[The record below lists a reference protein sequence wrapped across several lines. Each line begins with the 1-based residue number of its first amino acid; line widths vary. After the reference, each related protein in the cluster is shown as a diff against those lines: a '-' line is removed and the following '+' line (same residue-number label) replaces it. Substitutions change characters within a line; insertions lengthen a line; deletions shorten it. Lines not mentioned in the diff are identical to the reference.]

1 MKKILTLMGTI
12 AFGSGIVTPVLACS
26 DQQQDSI
33 LKAITNGNGNYNGWE
48 ATLSKVGIKKPVDV
62 PIDGQRP
69 EKEQVIKNEALEN
82 SLAQSLAKLILDKAN
97 IKEPTWFD
105 SQLEVGT
112 KCYYFT
118 IDNGKIDELTK
129 SRTWDVDASTGRIS
143 INITCQVGVVNNDKS
158 FKVEQYI
165 KKTFNIKCSYTQSD
179 YIVYSCVSDVTKLS
193 EQIVPISV
201 DEKTKPDIDK
211 TYADFSQKTKT
222 LVQEGI
228 SLALNNNP
236 HVNSVNINIKGIDG
250 QKVTSSGPNKLEL
263 KVNFVI
269 SFQDSLIDMSLP
281 SPYDDSNYV
290 PTILQFNS

>member
-48 ATLSKVGIKKPVDV
+48 STLSKVGIKKPVGV

-69 EKEQVIKNEALEN
+69 EKEQVIENKALEN

-118 IDNGKIDELTK
+118 IDNGKIDESTK
-129 SRTWDVDASTGRIS
+129 ARTWDVDASTGRIS
-143 INITCQVGVVNNDKS
+143 INITYQVGVVNNDKS

-193 EQIVPISV
+193 GQIVPISV
-201 DEKTKPDIDK
+201 DEETKPDIDK

-236 HVNSVNINIKGIDG
+236 YVNSVNINIKGIDC
-250 QKVTSSGPNKLEL
+250 QKVTSSGPHKLEL